1 MFTVHMFNRSLSA
14 ISKIFTFT
22 ADNASN
28 NDTLVNELSNL
39 IPTFEGQQYQICC
52 FAHILNLV
60 VKVSGV
66 FGLFLR

>member
-39 IPTFEGQQYQICC
+39 IPTFGGQQYQICY